1 MSITQTIEVPANR
14 RITLDVPPQIP
25 IGQVFL
31 TFTPKTASYQTV
43 TAQEPK
49 KEREFGC
56 AKGQF
61 WMAEDFD
68 APLDDFKDY
77 M

>member
-1 MSITQTIEVPANR
+1 MTIEQTVEVPASR
-14 RITLDVPPQIP
+14 RLIIDVPREIP
-25 IGQVFL
+25 EGQVVL
-31 TFTPKTASYQTV
+31 TFTPK
-43 TAQEPK
+43 AQEQK

-61 WMAEDFD
+61 WMADDFD
-68 APLDDFKDY
+68 EPLEDFKDY

>member
-1 MSITQTIEVPANR
+1 MSYTQTIEVPANR

-25 IGQVFL
+25 VGQVIL
-31 TFTPKTASYQTV
+31 TLTPKTVSYQTV
-43 TAQEPK
+43 ATQEPK

-56 AKGQF
+56 LKGQI

>member
-1 MSITQTIEVPANR
+1 MSITQTIEIPASR

-25 IGQVFL
+25 VGQVIL

-49 KEREFGC
+49 KVRKRGC

-61 WMAEDFD
+61 WMADDFD
-68 APLDDFKDY
+68 APLEDFKDY